1 MAKAPAPFP
10 WLWIAAGAAAVLAVG
25 LLFRSPAPP
34 APSPSVVAEAAPEPG
49 SDVGEDSAPRSAA
62 VEHVD
67 PPATVPE
74 PPPVPSIAPPTV
86 PSTSEDLARLL
97 ALAVQAKARR
107 QYVQAE
113 NHLRRATEVDSV
125 SVAPRVALSALFL
138 ETGDWP
144 RAEDAA
150 RDALRT
156 DNRSKDAWRI
166 LGYAL
171 LRQDRNAEAWEALR
185 TALDFGD
192 DEQTRNLLARI
203 EKEGRDER
211 GMTEQ
216 RLSHFHV
223 RYDGDAHESVG
234 REVLRLLERHH
245 ATLTTQFGQAPATT
259 IPVILFSRQGYYTA
273 SGAPAWSGGNY
284 DGFDGRIRLPIG
296 GLTER
301 LDPELDNTLLHEL
314 VHAFIADHSRGLA
327 PREFHEGVAQYLE
340 GKRTGMHRDSTR
352 RAMAAG
358 QLRSVG
364 GFYLRALSLA
374 EYLYGHRGQGGI
386 NEVLGAMAATG
397 NVDAAFQQVY
407 GNDFGSV
414 RAAWLARARQESG
427 AN

>member
-1 MAKAPAPFP
+1 MAKAPARSP
-10 WLWIAAGAAAVLAVG
+10 WLWIAAGAAAVVAVG
-25 LLFRSPAPP
+25 FLVRNPTPP
-34 APSPSVVAEAAPEPG
+34 APSPSAVAETSPAPG
-49 SDVGEDSAPRSAA
+49 SQVGDENAPRSAA
-62 VEHVD
+62 VAD
-67 PPATVPE
+67 GPAVTVPE
-74 PPPVPSIAPPTV
+74 PPPPVPSIAPPTV
-86 PSTSEDLARLL
+86 PSTSEDLARFL
-97 ALAVQAKARR
+97 ALADQSRAKR
-107 QYVQAE
+107 QYDQAE
-113 NHLRRATEVDSV
+113 NHLRRAAEVDGV
-125 SVAPRVALSALFL
+125 SLAPRIALGALFL
-138 ETGDWP
+138 ETGDWSG
-144 RAEDAA
+144 AEDAA
-150 RDALRT
+150 RDALRA

-171 LRQDRNAEAWEALR
+171 LRQDRNAEAREALHE
-185 TALDFGD
+185 ALGLGD
-192 DEQTRNLLARI
+192 DEQTRKLLARI
-203 EKEGRDER
+203 EKEDHDER
-211 GMTEQ
+211 GMTER

-245 ATLTTQFGQAPATT
+245 ARLTTQFGQAPATR

-273 SGAPAWSGGNY
+273 SGAPAWAGGNY
-284 DGFDGRIRLPIG
+284 DGFDGRIRVPIG

-301 LDPELDNTLLHEL
+301 LDPEIDNTLLHEL
-314 VHAFIADHSRGLA
+314 VHAFVADRSRGLA
-327 PREFHEGVAQYLE
+327 PRELHEGVAQYLE

-352 RAMAAG
+352 RALASG

-364 GFYLRALSLA
+364 GFYLQALSLA
-374 EYLYGHRGQGGI
+374 EYLYGQRGQGGI